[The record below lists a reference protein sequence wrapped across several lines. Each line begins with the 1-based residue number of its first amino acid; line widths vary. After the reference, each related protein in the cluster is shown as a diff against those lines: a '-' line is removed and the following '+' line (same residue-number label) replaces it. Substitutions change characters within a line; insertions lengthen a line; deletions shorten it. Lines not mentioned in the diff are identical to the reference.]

1 MSERLRLVTIALLMA
16 CQSTQAVAM
25 GGVAMLLPLIRQDL
39 GLNFSQAGMIGVA
52 SGLTYALMQIPA
64 GTLCDR
70 LGARR
75 LFILGLIGTNV
86 TMLTFSIIE
95 NYHLLLANQAVSGV
109 FRSLVFAPG
118 LLLMQAQFPDQR
130 RATASGLFLVGGL
143 ASNMLINLFGPA
155 MLPWLGWRG
164 LLAAASA
171 SVIVIALA
179 YAMVG
184 RTQQAQT
191 PHVARGAEI
200 SRILKSSV
208 IWWAGTTHFSRHAVA
223 MSWNYWL
230 TTILVTEKG
239 FSLALAA
246 GLVAMGSAVTM
257 LANVVGGYLSDRF
270 QKPMVVI
277 SISFFSLAVL
287 LMALTEADGLVAVT
301 ATVAGV
307 SVFIQFAFGPMFAYP
322 VRIFGSSSAGF
333 ISGFSNTCA
342 NAGGLSGAFVV
353 GLLKDV
359 TGDFA
364 IGVYALVGLCLVA
377 IAATGM
383 LDRAGRRF
391 VMTSMEA
398 DRESRIGMKPAGSA
412 ADIG

>member
-25 GGVAMLLPLIRQDL
+25 GGVAMLLPLIREDL
-39 GLNFSQAGMIGVA
+39 GLNFSQSGMIGVA
-52 SGLTYALMQIPA
+52 SGLSYALMQIPA

-75 LFILGLIGTNV
+75 LFIVGMFGTNA
-86 TMLTFSIIE
+86 TMITFALID
-95 NYHLLLANQAVSGV
+95 NYHLLLANQVVSGL

-118 LLLMQAQFPDQR
+118 LLLMQTEFPDQR

-155 MLPWLGWRG
+155 MLPLLGWRM
-164 LLAAASA
+164 LLGVCAAS
-171 SVIVIALA
+171 VLVIALA
-179 YAMVG
+179 YAAIG
-184 RTQQAQT
+184 EARR
-191 PHVARGAEI
+191 PVAHHGAGEPAGI
-200 SRILKSSV
+200 GHILRSNV
-208 IWWAGTTHFSRHAVA
+208 IWWAASTHFARHAVA
-223 MSWNYWL
+223 MSWAYWL

-239 FSLALAA
+239 FPLAGAA
-246 GLVAMGSAVTM
+246 GLIAMGSAVTM

-277 SISFFSLAVL
+277 SIAFFMMAV
-287 LMALTEADGLVAVT
+287 ALTALTYAHGLAGVAV
-301 ATVAGV
+301 A
-307 SVFIQFAFGPMFAYP
+307 VFIASAFLQFAFGPMFAYP
-322 VRIFGSSSAGF
+322 VRIFGAQSAGF

-342 NAGGLSGAFVV
+342 NAGGLTGAFVV
-353 GLLKDV
+353 GYLKDV

-364 IGVYALVGLCLVA
+364 TGLYALVALCLVA

-383 LDRAGRRF
+383 LDRAGRRHLIRS
-391 VMTSMEA
+391 VERQREA
-398 DRESRIGMKPAGSA
+398 EIATAPAMPR
-412 ADIG
+412 